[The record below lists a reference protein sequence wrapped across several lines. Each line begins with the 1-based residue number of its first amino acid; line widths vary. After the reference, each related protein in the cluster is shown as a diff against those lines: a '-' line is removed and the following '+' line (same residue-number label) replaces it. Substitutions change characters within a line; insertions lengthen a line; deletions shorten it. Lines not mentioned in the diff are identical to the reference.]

1 MRASEIRAGELLT
14 VPSPKQHRLSADC
27 RRALQVLATSPDGCT
42 EAIMLAHGFKLALLV
57 GLISDGL
64 ATAQAE
70 RVMAGRRTVE
80 TPNRCL
86 QTLFF
91 LNRNRSTNS
100 IFVINF
106 AQKYTQR
113 VSLC

>member
-1 MRASEIRAGELLT
+1 MRT

-57 GLISDGL
+57 ALISDGL

-70 RVMAGRRTVE
+70 RVMAGRRTVDVVCM
-80 TPNRCL
+80 RI
-86 QTLFF
+86 
-91 LNRNRSTNS
+91 TNAGRQA
-100 IFVINF
+100 I
-106 AQKYTQR
+106 AQQR
-113 VSLC
+113 

>member
-1 MRASEIRAGELLT
+1 MRT

-64 ATAQAE
+64 ATA
-70 RVMAGRRTVE
+70 
-80 TPNRCL
+80 
-86 QTLFF
+86 
-91 LNRNRSTNS
+91 
-100 IFVINF
+100 
-106 AQKYTQR
+106 
-113 VSLC
+113 